1 MLTVI
6 LRVVAA
12 MVKQR
17 RRQWSHWYCGRGKV
31 RSDKKE
37 KKKLRTGFIRPA

>member
-1 MLTVI
+1 MLPVI

-17 RRQWSHWYCGRGKV
+17 RRQWSHWYCGSGKV
-31 RSDKKE
+31 GSDKKE
-37 KKKLRTGFIRPA
+37 KKKVKGQDL

>member
-1 MLTVI
+1 MLRVI

-17 RRQWSHWYCGRGKV
+17 RRQWSHWYCGRRKV
-31 RSDKKE
+31 GSDKKI
-37 KKKLRTGFIRPA
+37 KKREEEEER